1 MEFSTCAYIY
11 HPFTPKREFWVGWS
25 SLPLFIVQASFQMI
39 NLPLHV
45 SGVLLLRNMAF
56 TTSLASTSMGSTY
69 NSLLV
74 PLPFKITEVILT
86 LRPHRFCLM
95 WTWTY
100 HLWKLKSL
108 KHQFPTNNAKMWMD
122 LGPKSPDNE
131 FLDSVLEN
139 WVLGNQTNLRMEFNV
154 ERMKKK
160 RVCVGINSPR
170 QYLKRSVLIYCF

>member
-1 MEFSTCAYIY
+1 
-11 HPFTPKREFWVGWS
+11 
-25 SLPLFIVQASFQMI
+25 MI
-39 NLPLHV
+39 NLLLHG
-45 SGVLLLRNMAF
+45 SGIFLLREVA
-56 TTSLASTSMGSTY
+56 TTPRMTPSSVSSMHTPLSVPSL
-69 NSLLV
+69 
-74 PLPFKITEVILT
+74 FKITEVILT

-108 KHQFPTNNAKMWMD
+108 KHQFPTNDAKMWMY
-122 LGPKSPDNE
+122 LGLKSPNNE

-139 WVLGNQTNLRMEFNV
+139 LVLGNQTNLRMEFNV